1 MSYWSEVKEVAM
13 KGFDIAI
20 ANLKETTDFA
30 IEKGKE
36 GVAYV
41 QLKKDLFLAQRELHN
56 LLADLGDVVNEIYKV
71 KGDIYSND
79 KVKESAEKIAAAEAK
94 CKEIESKMNEL
105 SKKA

>member
-13 KGFDIAI
+13 KGFDI

-56 LLADLGDVVNEIYKV
+56 LLSDLGDLVNEIYKV
-71 KGDIYSND
+71 KGDIYAND
-79 KVKESAEKIAAAEAK
+79 KVKDSAEKIAAAEAK
-94 CKEIESKMNEL
+94 CKDIESKINEV
-105 SKKA
+105 SKKV